1 MSNKT
6 RIIKSRGIPYDEIF
20 KNCILSGG
28 EYYDGQVI
36 NKQLIINDKDNWEF
50 EYRNDFLKYS
60 NYTGKN
66 LAAGLGTTIYDN
78 YDKCTIGRED

>member
-1 MSNKT
+1 MQ
-6 RIIKSRGIPYDEIF
+6 IK
-20 KNCILSGG
+20 

-66 LAAGLGTTIYDN
+66 LAAGLGTTIHDN